1 MKTGMKSL
9 RQSAVRSRPVLL
21 DVAGLA
27 FIAYGVWLLEVSS
40 PGIWAIVVGVGLILA
55 GLRTQS

>member
-1 MKTGMKSL
+1 M
-9 RQSAVRSRPVLL
+9 ARPVLL

-27 FIAYGVWLLEVSS
+27 FVAYGVWLLEVSR
-40 PGIWAIVVGVGLILA
+40 PGIWSIIVGVGLILA

>member
-1 MKTGMKSL
+1 MKSL